1 LTGTESIEAGKA
13 KTEAAY
19 PGLHSRWVDTDV
31 SVEEA
36 QRCILENYQHTFCLF
51 SGRRPTE
58 LKSLVTQKLGAICDR
73 CMNEFHTWLEQPG
86 EPENDG

>member
-1 LTGTESIEAGKA
+1 VDHPPADLTTQMVRGPNSAGSSRLDRAESIEGGKA

-36 QRCILENYQHTFCLF
+36 QRCILENY
-51 SGRRPTE
+51 
-58 LKSLVTQKLGAICDR
+58 
-73 CMNEFHTWLEQPG
+73 
-86 EPENDG
+86 